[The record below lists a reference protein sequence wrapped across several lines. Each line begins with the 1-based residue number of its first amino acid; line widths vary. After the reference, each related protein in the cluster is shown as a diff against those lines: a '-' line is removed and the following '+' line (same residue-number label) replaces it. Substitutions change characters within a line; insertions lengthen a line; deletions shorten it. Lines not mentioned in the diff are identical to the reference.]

1 MASKKCKEEKNI
13 TPFSLY
19 VASEANGHQITGRLS
34 PVLCDGY
41 DYVDVDITPSGK
53 DKYVLHVRLHRQPG
67 IHTNK
72 ITAHKGVRGYFSLNL
87 LKKVLPITT
96 LTKLEV
102 VYKLV
107 EPNRRRNRFMFKLR
121 IGKNT

>member
-1 MASKKCKEEKNI
+1 MAGKKRKEENM

-19 VASEANGHQITGRLS
+19 VASETNGHQITGRLS
-34 PVLCDGY
+34 PSLCTGY
-41 DYVDVDITPSGK
+41 EYVDVDLTPSGK
-53 DKYVLHVRLHRQPG
+53 DKYVLHVRLHKLPG
-67 IHTNK
+67 VHTNK

-87 LKKVLPITT
+87 LKKVLPVSV
-96 LTKLEV
+96 LSRLEV
-102 VYKLV
+102 VYELI